1 MSSLIKF
8 HARMLSKCIHILYF
22 RYLHKVI
29 NETIRCAVIIPW
41 TARYKDNDSE
51 LGGYKIPAKVRYNV
65 YKKYQNNGIFSL
77 HFHLQMPCII
87 VQYIIED
94 ITNGIINLIRF

>member
-1 MSSLIKF
+1 MYVCGLNVSI
-8 HARMLSKCIHILYF
+8 F

-41 TARYKDNDSE
+41 TARYRDDDSE

-65 YKKYQNNGIFSL
+65 CQKIYQNNEISGRD
-77 HFHLQMPCII
+77 FHLQMPCIL
-87 VQYIIED
+87 ECH
-94 ITNGIINLIRF
+94 